1 MLLSPQPKKSKIEM
15 EDETLKKLQYLS
27 VSAVKTQNTSDIMDI
42 DQERKRKRESNTK
55 EGSNEVINKPT
66 ENLSAEKTKDPNLR
80 KLPFSIQS
88 IVEEGSE
95 EYIVKGDGPCL
106 LRTTAAHIYG
116 DENEGPQLAR
126 DLNTHLSNNRDYNEE
141 KISAD
146 FPLTVTVGI
155 NGEIAVFENSKDY
168 FDWLQESRRAAY
180 KWSSCVDIIALTN
193 RTHMDIDVV
202 VYEQGHVPEIK
213 SFKPDPKFPW
223 KEDDMF
229 KPNPQ
234 TEQNSIK

>member
-1 MLLSPQPKKSKIEM
+1 M

-55 EGSNEVINKPT
+55 EESNEVINNPT

-168 FDWLQESRRAAY
+168 FDWLKESRRAA
-180 KWSSCVDIIALTN
+180 VLILL
-193 RTHMDIDVV
+193 H
-202 VYEQGHVPEIK
+202 
-213 SFKPDPKFPW
+213 
-223 KEDDMF
+223 
-229 KPNPQ
+229 
-234 TEQNSIK
+234 